1 MDQNISGILI
11 ELFVTIKYIVHLNMT
26 TGRFLIFLI
35 SIIGIS
41 VNN

>member
-26 TGRFLIFLI
+26 AGLGDSFFFKIHYRY
-35 SIIGIS
+35 
-41 VNN
+41 

>member
-26 TGRFLIFLI
+26 AGRFLFKKK
-35 SIIGIS
+35 SILGIS